1 VGKVLT
7 DTSRAATEPAG
18 PKLVPSETDCA
29 ANCITTFPS
38 VEQLT
43 LKVAL
48 VPDGC
53 DTEIVEHSAVPSC
66 FTKSRVEI
74 SETDSEKLTV

>member
-1 VGKVLT
+1 M
-7 DTSRAATEPAG
+7 S
-18 PKLVPSETDCA
+18 
-29 ANCITTFPS
+29 PS

-53 DTEIVEHSAVPSC
+53 ETEIVEHSAVPPC
-66 FTKSRVEI
+66 LTKSRVEI
-74 SETDSEKLTV
+74 SDTDSEKLTV

>member
-1 VGKVLT
+1 M
-7 DTSRAATEPAG
+7 
-18 PKLVPSETDCA
+18 
-29 ANCITTFPS
+29 FPS

-43 LKVAL
+43 LNVAL

-53 DTEIVEHSAVPSC
+53 ETDIVEHSAVPPC